1 MYGKIQASG
10 LTEFI
15 AFICTSAMWAKSC
28 FLVHLKQWQLWQ
40 MAAPCVPPAPQQS
53 PWRVDHHGGWWHL
66 VDWALGARIH
76 IWSPM
81 WHLLFIDLAIE
92 LFISQYPL
100 ISNTLLLHALP
111 SPVPGN
117 YYSILYSMSLTL
129 FDTSYKG
136 IHVVLVRL
144 FLAYFSW
151 HNVFQVSSCCLIRQ
165 DFLLFKKG

>member
-15 AFICTSAMWAKSC
+15 AVICTSAMWAKSC

-53 PWRVDHHGGWWHL
+53 PWRVTASAGLSFGSPHSHLEARNRWWL
-66 VDWALGARIH
+66 
-76 IWSPM
+76 
-81 WHLLFIDLAIE
+81 WHFLFIDLAVEI
-92 LFISQYPL
+92 FISQYPL

-111 SPVPGN
+111 PPVPGN

-151 HNVFQVSSCCLIRQ
+151 HNVFQVSSCCLIGQ